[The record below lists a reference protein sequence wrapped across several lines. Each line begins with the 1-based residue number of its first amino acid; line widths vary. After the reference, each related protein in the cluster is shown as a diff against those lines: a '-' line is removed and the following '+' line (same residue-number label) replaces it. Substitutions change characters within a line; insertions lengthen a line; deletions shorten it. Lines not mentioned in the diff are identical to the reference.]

1 MIITRNLSKTY
12 KGNIQALRDVR
23 LDIPGTGLFG
33 LLGVNGAGK
42 TTLMRILAGLL
53 HPTAGQVHVLGND
66 MATSRGKK
74 SVQSMLGYLPQEF
87 GAPPDLAAWEFL
99 DYIAVLKGVTELARR
114 QRQVDEMLALTR
126 LADVADR
133 RIKTY
138 SGGMKRRLGIAQA
151 LLNDPRLLIVDEPT
165 AGLDPEERVRF
176 RNLLAEVAQRCAVI
190 LSTHIV
196 EDIGQS
202 CSQMAVLWQGAVLFD
217 DAPEELVGRARGKV
231 WTIVSP
237 NDQHPDGELV
247 VVSTRQVPEGT
258 LYRVLGDPGPGK
270 HPTAT
275 EPTLEDGYIWLMHL
289 ARNGNHILDTEQH
302 GENL

>member
-1 MIITRNLSKTY
+1 
-12 KGNIQALRDVR
+12 
-23 LDIPGTGLFG
+23 LFG

-53 HPTAGQVHVLGND
+53 HPTAGQVRVLGND
-66 MATSRGKK
+66 ISTPQGRRAM
-74 SVQSMLGYLPQEF
+74 QSALGYLPQEF

-99 DYIAVLKGVTELARR
+99 DCIAVLKGVTEPAQRR
-114 QRQVDEMLALTR
+114 RQVDEMLEVTR

-133 RIKTY
+133 RLKTY

-151 LLNDPRLLIVDEPT
+151 LLGDPRLLIVDEPT

-202 CSQMAVLWQGAVLFD
+202 CGEMAVLWQGAVLFSG
-217 DAPEELVGRARGKV
+217 APSKLVDRVRGKV
-231 WTIVSP
+231 WTILSRTDERP
-237 NDQHPDGELV
+237 SRGLV
-247 VVSTRQVPEGT
+247 TISTRQTPEGI
-258 LYRVLGDPGPGK
+258 LYRVLGKPDPGSRPN
-270 HPTAT
+270 TT
-275 EPTLEDGYIWLMHL
+275 EPTLEDGYIWLMHQ
-289 ARNGNHILDTEQH
+289 ARNGSQDNRRLI
-302 GENL
+302 